1 MSVRRS
7 SRAQKLIEKA
17 VNFVCEQLENRR
29 LLTTAIGG
37 VFGQFDST
45 GHFVSSGS
53 NTFEYREHDG
63 DVVRIALTGDIDVEF
78 IGMQLG
84 KGQDQEGFIDTTKKL
99 VDLVPAF
106 TGQTPEQ
113 STDLFEIYIA
123 HSAPD
128 ATIAIATV
136 PDLATPVRPM
146 QPFDGDSGTIRIN
159 DAFTGVIEGTTTG
172 GGTGGVYIGART
184 LDTIPGTS
192 NEQDVPI
199 LNVKRTT
206 AFGLRPAPARG
217 RLGAGIFTAPGV
229 NVGKILIGGTVTGNV
244 NISGS
249 IDTFY
254 AGAIL
259 TGDATGL
266 RADSAPDINDNFFVG
281 GDVHALYTAGA
292 IGTVGNNGP
301 NVAEPKYNTGFDLE
315 VGGKL
320 GEIFSATGDIYG
332 GIHVRNDTKGW
343 SGVQREVEFKTA
355 PFSTSSDGTY
365 FEQFAEIGDRRFNDQ
380 FGNDSFQSA
389 QYLYTFDSKTLD
401 QKNIAAVDGMLD
413 TAVNVNDDDD
423 YYAVSLLAG
432 QTVNA
437 QLFKRDQ
444 ATGKVVGASTDMH
457 LGIFDPDGRLI
468 ASDYSFVKQ
477 TTSTGIKDPAQGQA
491 IQFTADR
498 PGVYRFAVAT
508 NGDTT
513 FTAHNGTNV
522 RDEPY
527 ELQIKN
533 AGTIAVGGVVADGNI
548 FTAQTRIII
557 NPNTG
562 AHTFATAALHA
573 IDVDNGD
580 LGSVV
585 AGVHSFLGGDTPA
598 RIDATG
604 NIIPSAS
611 TVGRVLGWTDVPYSV
626 LNGNIRSIEGDDLG
640 YGPESVGLPY
650 DNNANEG
657 PNLYVHK
664 GSVGLIRTWDAAGT
678 AFLNDSFIDPVS
690 KIGKPNKA
698 IGGDYQLIDIAGTFS
713 GTVIADRAIGV
724 IRAATIGDGKS
735 YIVNADNKGNDGT
748 IDLIDSAGDIGSNS
762 GGGPAIVTGPGG
774 NVRFMHA
781 GGVAYRDIA
790 FGGGFPETTQYGL
803 GETAQLRDDSGATVE
818 ISPTPNNIDFGKT
831 AAGQPPTFIDP
842 GRLVISTYPIRGDLT
857 GGSSAGSVI
866 VNLEVQAGVGGAQR
880 GVQVKSSGGGSV
892 DIGTLQIDSSGFGST
907 FNSLT
912 KTFTLANGVTI
923 GPNGQTAA
931 VTKDD
936 TVDVSLQGNA
946 PIGVFDLSGPNNAP
960 TSIDSIENST
970 SGELVNANLASVGS
984 INVDT
989 LGFARSATGT
999 EISGIENT
1007 GGADTSSYP
1016 FLQQRNFIQITGT
1029 VADVE
1034 ARGALGNL
1042 VVTNDA
1048 GIIQANSNERNVTHV
1063 FEGFNAPV
1071 TVGGELL
1078 SAEIGEGLPST
1089 GSGAFANAGIFATGK
1104 IDSVVNQGKGSDIR
1118 GAVLSKDSIDSVRL
1132 GDGGSIIGGQILVDQ
1147 DYSDARAFN
1156 NGFHGLAVRT
1166 SFNNPIFQI
1175 GQVKLTGNGGIIG
1188 TRLFSGFNGP
1198 ISVGSGGFGILNST
1212 FLTGGDGRF
1221 ESITA
1226 DGYGIRNTKIEG
1238 GATVG
1243 SISATGHGQ
1252 QLDANKFT
1260 PSVRGSAFGQFDPL
1274 SGYSFGYIN
1283 DIYSTLAI
1291 KPEKTHRGTITK
1303 AGVIADTTITASRTL
1318 DSLSAWG
1325 IQNRVVPTVADPN
1338 NPEERIPVTNQDA
1351 SYPMRIAFGDEI
1363 GSVRVTNQILGLAMS
1378 AGSIKTISVGDDVF
1392 EARIS
1397 GSSNIGNVS
1406 IGGTLRGNSTLFA
1419 NGINGSISSLSVKKS
1434 LLGDVSAVKIGTVT
1448 VGRDLGSSNFHS
1460 STNITTLN
1468 VGNDVLSGANVV
1480 ANQQIGTLNIG
1491 DDLEAGAVVKAKSLG
1506 AFTIG
1511 GDQAGSLQIG

>member
-17 VNFVCEQLENRR
+17 VNYVCEELEARQ

-37 VFGQFDST
+37 MFGFFDST
-45 GHFVSSGS
+45 GHFISSGS
-53 NTFEYREHDG
+53 NTFEYRQHDG

-99 VDLVPAF
+99 VDLTPAF

-123 HSAPD
+123 SSAPD

-136 PDLATPVRPM
+136 PDLPTPVRPM
-146 QPFDGDSGTIRIN
+146 QPFAGDSGTIRIS
-159 DAFTGVIEGTTTG
+159 DAFTRVIEGVTTG
-172 GGTGGVYIGART
+172 SGTGGVYIGART
-184 LDTIPGTS
+184 LDTLSGTTT
-192 NEQDVPI
+192 EQDVPI

-206 AFGLRPAPARG
+206 AFGLRPAPAHG

-229 NVGKILIGGTVTGNV
+229 NTGKILIGGAVTGNV

-266 RADSAPDINDNFFVG
+266 RVDSAPNINDNFFVG
-281 GDVHALYTAGA
+281 GDIHALYTAGA

-315 VGGKL
+315 VGGKV

-343 SGVQREVEFKTA
+343 SGVQREVEFKDA
-355 PFSTSSDGTY
+355 PFAPNNDGTY
-365 FEQFAEIGDRRFNDQ
+365 FEQFGEIGDKSFNDQ

-389 QYLYTFDSKTLD
+389 QYLYTFDSKTLG

-413 TAVNVNDDDD
+413 TATNVKDDDD

-437 QLFKRDQ
+437 QLFKRDE

-468 ASDYSFVKQ
+468 ASDYSFVNQ
-477 TTSTGIKDPAQGQA
+477 TTNTGIKDPAQGA
-491 IQFTADR
+491 PLQFTADR
-498 PGVYRFAVAT
+498 PGVYRFAIAT

-513 FTAHNGTNV
+513 FTAHSGTNV
-522 RDEPY
+522 IGEPY

-533 AGTIAVGGVVADGNI
+533 AGRIALGGVIADGNI
-548 FTAQTRIII
+548 YTAQTRVIF

-562 AHTFATAALHA
+562 ARSFATAPLHA

-585 AGVHSFLGGDTPA
+585 AGVHTFLGGDAPA

-604 NIIPSAS
+604 AIIPSGS
-611 TVGRVLGWTDVPYSV
+611 SIGRILGYTDVPYSV

-640 YGPESVGLPY
+640 YGPEVVFLPY
-650 DNNANEG
+650 DANQNEG
-657 PNLYVHK
+657 PNLYVHN
-664 GSVGLIRTWDAAGT
+664 GSVGLVRTWDAAGT

-690 KIGKPNKA
+690 KIGKTNKA
-698 IGGDYQLIDIAGTFS
+698 VGGDYQLIDIAGTFS

-724 IRAATIGDGKS
+724 IRAAVIGSGKS

-748 IDLIDSAGDIGSNS
+748 IDLIDSAGDIGTSG

-781 GGVAYRDIA
+781 GGVAYRDAA
-790 FGGGFPETTQYGL
+790 FGGGFPETTTYGP
-803 GETAQLRDDSGATVE
+803 GETADLRDDSGATVN
-818 ISPTPNNIDFGKT
+818 ISPTPNNVDFSSI
-831 AAGQPPTFIDP
+831 AAGGTPTFIDP

-866 VNLEVQAGVGGAQR
+866 VNLEVEAGAGGAQR
-880 GVQVKSSGGGSV
+880 GVEVKSNGSGSV

-907 FNSLT
+907 FDSAS

-923 GPNGQTAA
+923 GPAGQTAA
-931 VTKDD
+931 TLHDD
-936 TVDVSLQGNA
+936 TVDVALKGDA
-946 PIGVFDLSGPNNAP
+946 PIGVFDLSGLANGP
-960 TSIDSIENST
+960 TSVDSIENST

-989 LGFARSATGT
+989 LGFARSRTGT
-999 EISGIENT
+999 EISGVENS
-1007 GGADTSSYP
+1007 GGADTSTYP

-1029 VADVE
+1029 VASVE
-1034 ARGALGNL
+1034 AREGLGNL
-1042 VVTNDA
+1042 VIGTDA
-1048 GIIQANSNERNVTHV
+1048 GIIQANSNERNVSGV

-1078 SAEIGEGLPST
+1078 SANIGEGLPST
-1089 GSGAFANAGIFATGK
+1089 GSGGFANAGIFATGK
-1104 IDSVVNQGKGSDIR
+1104 IDSVVNQGRGSDIR
-1118 GAVLSKDSIDSVRL
+1118 GAVLSKDSIDSIRL
-1132 GDGGSIIGGQILVDQ
+1132 GDGGSIIGGQILIDL

-1156 NGFHGLAVRT
+1156 NGFHALAVRT
-1166 SFNNPIFQI
+1166 SFNTPIDQI
-1175 GQVKLTGNGGIIG
+1175 GQIKLTGNGGIIG
-1188 TRLFSGFNGP
+1188 SRVFSGFNGP
-1198 ISVGSGGFGILNST
+1198 ISVGPGGFGILNSQ

-1221 ESITA
+1221 ESVTA
-1226 DGYGIRNTKIEG
+1226 DGYGIRDTTIQG

-1243 SISATGHGQ
+1243 SINATGHGQ

-1260 PSVRGSAFGQFDPL
+1260 PSVRGSAFGQFDSL

-1283 DIYSTLAI
+1283 DLYTTLAI

-1325 IQNRVVPTVADPN
+1325 IQDRVVPTVA
-1338 NPEERIPVTNQDA
+1338 NPDNPKLRIPVTNQDA
-1351 SYPMRIAFGDEI
+1351 TYPMRIAFGDEI
-1363 GSVRVTNQILGLAMS
+1363 GSVRVTNQILGLAMT
-1378 AGSIKTISVGDDVF
+1378 AGTIKTISVGDDVF

-1397 GSSNIGNVS
+1397 GSSNIGTVS

-1419 NGINGSISSLSVKKS
+1419 NGINGSITSLSVKKS
-1434 LLGDVSAVKIGTVT
+1434 LLGDVSAVKIGTVS

-1491 DDLEAGAVVKAKSLG
+1491 DDLDAGAVIKAKSLG